1 MRIKL
6 GQVAEVRTGYAFR
19 GAVNKAS
26 RGSKLLVQMSDLK
39 FLREGRV
46 DTVGT
51 TDIKIRSNEWTLQE
65 GDLLLKARGADLIPL
80 VVEKALHGAVYTH
93 PLLRLRLDRK
103 VVLPEFFAWQ
113 LSQLRVQRQLYNL
126 CTGTSVIKLD
136 LRHLKEVEIELPPL
150 SKQRKAQE
158 VLRLMKKEEGLL
170 NKLVTKRKQLVSSY
184 IERLSCIGE

>member
-26 RGSKLLVQMSDLK
+26 RGSKLLVQMGDLK

-65 GDLLLKARGADLIPL
+65 GDLLLKARGTDFTPL
-80 VVEKALHGAVYTH
+80 VVEKELHGAVFTH
-93 PLLRLRLDRK
+93 PLLRLRLDREL
-103 VVLPEFFAWQ
+103 VLPEFLAWQ
-113 LSQLRVQRQLYNL
+113 LSQPRVQRQLYNL
-126 CTGTSVIKLD
+126 CAGTSVIKLD

-150 SKQRKAQE
+150 SKQRQAQE

-184 IERLSCIGE
+184 IESLSSIGE